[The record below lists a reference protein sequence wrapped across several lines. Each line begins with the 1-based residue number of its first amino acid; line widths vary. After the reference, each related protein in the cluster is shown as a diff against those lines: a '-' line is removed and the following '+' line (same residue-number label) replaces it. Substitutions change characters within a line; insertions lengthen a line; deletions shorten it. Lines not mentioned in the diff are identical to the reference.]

1 MARFDPPPSRRL
13 GRAGSLPGRLPRCR
27 PEPSPE
33 RTPSSSLLRWSLCD
47 HRPLAL
53 WDDVRLESQEIEST
67 PGHSSLPFEH
77 FLPVAFPCRW
87 LAAVYGSR
95 AGTAVRAPVLSW
107 RRKGPGQ
114 PRQRQARTHRS
125 RDGPL
130 GCWTLPRLDGLLPFT
145 GRSAAGS
152 SSGVTVPSTG
162 SASGPS
168 GALEVSWLLSFLT
181 CLVETSNPAGWA
193 LPPWGGVGPG
203 RTSPP
208 GEAGLCRSSATCC

>member
-1 MARFDPPPSRRL
+1 MCVLKVRKLKALQATVRFLLNIFFLWLFHVGGWRL
-13 GRAGSLPGRLPRCR
+13 
-27 PEPSPE
+27 
-33 RTPSSSLLRWSLCD
+33 
-47 HRPLAL
+47 
-53 WDDVRLESQEIEST
+53 
-67 PGHSSLPFEH
+67 
-77 FLPVAFPCRW
+77 
-87 LAAVYGSR
+87 YGSR